1 MGQAEDIVQ
10 LICPHEDIELG
21 EEWVRITAEC
31 DASFSVH
38 ITLDRDCRKLNLMA
52 TKAEV
57 QALLSEKSAIDDG
70 VIQKDSLFNT

>member
-57 QALLSEKSAIDDG
+57 
-70 VIQKDSLFNT
+70 